1 MFIYMIKYTSVPLG
15 NQNFLR
21 IIARLPS
28 AHGKMANTKRK
39 IGGEDTNI
47 TFEDQQQI
55 NTFARKSARIQELKD
70 EIEQKKKDLQN
81 LEDAGDEVMLLD
93 DDTAPIPYR
102 IGEIFIHLSSEETQE
117 YLENAKSKIQDEIK
131 SLESDTAEVKQLLA
145 DLKVKLYAKFGNNIN
160 LEAEEE

>member
-1 MFIYMIKYTSVPLG
+1 
-15 NQNFLR
+15 
-21 IIARLPS
+21 
-28 AHGKMANTKRK
+28 MANAKRK

-70 EIEQKKKDLQN
+70 EIEEKKKELQN
-81 LEDAGDEVMLLD
+81 LGDAGDE
-93 DDTAPIPYR
+93 II

-117 YLENAKSKIQDEIK
+117 YLENAKSKLQEEIK
-131 SLESDTAEVKQLLA
+131 SLESKSGEVKELLG

>member
-1 MFIYMIKYTSVPLG
+1 
-15 NQNFLR
+15 
-21 IIARLPS
+21 
-28 AHGKMANTKRK
+28 MANAKRK

-70 EIEQKKKDLQN
+70 EIEEKKKELQN
-81 LEDAGDEVMLLD
+81 LGDAGDEIMLLD

-117 YLENAKSKIQDEIK
+117 YLENAKSKLQEEIK
-131 SLESDTAEVKQLLA
+131 SLESKSGEVKELLG

>member
-1 MFIYMIKYTSVPLG
+1 MK
-15 NQNFLR
+15 
-21 IIARLPS
+21 IAN
-28 AHGKMANTKRK
+28 KQ

-70 EIEQKKKDLQN
+70 EIEQKKKELQN
-81 LEDAGDEVMLLD
+81 LEDAGDELMMLD
-93 DDTAPIPYR
+93 DDTTPIPYR

-131 SLESDTAEVKQLLA
+131 SLESNTAEVKQLLA